1 MILAGFAAV
10 AAQVP
15 QLQEELRLS
24 RAQCTASQETAKTLA
39 SQAKETE
46 GELARLRRLEASHL
60 TELEAAKR
68 VEQGK
73 VDDLNRRLGEVN
85 EQRLKLSSDMAA
97 QSKALS
103 ETSKRWVDEISAL
116 DRGLAGI
123 FALSLAGFRL
133 VAGGYCLPVGARLI

>member
-1 MILAGFAAV
+1 M
-10 AAQVP
+10 
-15 QLQEELRLS
+15 
-24 RAQCTASQETAKTLA
+24 
-39 SQAKETE
+39 
-46 GELARLRRLEASHL
+46 RRLEASHL

-97 QSKALS
+97 QSKALF

-133 VAGGYCLPVGARLI
+133 AGRRLLFAGWPRLI

>member
-1 MILAGFAAV
+1 M
-10 AAQVP
+10 
-15 QLQEELRLS
+15 
-24 RAQCTASQETAKTLA
+24 
-39 SQAKETE
+39 
-46 GELARLRRLEASHL
+46 
-60 TELEAAKR
+60 
-68 VEQGK
+68 
-73 VDDLNRRLGEVN
+73 DDLNRRLGEVN

-133 VAGGYCLPVGARLI
+133 AGRRLLFAGWRQADLNFDFFSASG

>member
-1 MILAGFAAV
+1 MILAGSAAV

-24 RAQCTASQETAKTLA
+24 RAQCAVSQETAKALA
-39 SQAKETE
+39 AQAKETE
-46 GELARLRRLEASHL
+46 GELARLRRLEANHL
-60 TELEAAKR
+60 TELKAAKR
-68 VEQGK
+68 VEQEK
-73 VDDLNRRLGEVN
+73 VDDLNWRLGEVN
-85 EQRLKLSSDMAA
+85 EQRLKLSSDMAP

-123 FALSLAGFRL
+123 FALPLPASSWWQAAIVCRLAPG
-133 VAGGYCLPVGARLI
+133 